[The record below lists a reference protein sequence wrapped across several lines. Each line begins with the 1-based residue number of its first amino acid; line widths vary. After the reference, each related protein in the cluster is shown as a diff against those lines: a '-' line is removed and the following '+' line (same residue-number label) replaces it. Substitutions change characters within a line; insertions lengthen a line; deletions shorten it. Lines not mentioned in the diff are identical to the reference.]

1 MKKEIKFIKI
11 KQALIIM
18 FLAISFVMPAC
29 SQKTPAEIRTYRELF
44 NYSVS
49 AMQAYKDRP
58 VEYVSLIKDAI
69 TILDKDLDENI
80 SKKGEAWSNFSDIK
94 EIEGAVFV
102 VCVAIDSI
110 KDYGFNEKYK
120 NVDGNSFAGALEE
133 AFLYKAGGNSAVQ
146 TALLFEALEKNNLEK
161 VRACLNSGA
170 DINSKTGKYGYTP
183 LIYAVK
189 QNRVDM
195 VELLLKAKPNLNVAD
210 NNGRCAIHYAASDG
224 NWKIWELIANSGAD
238 VNVKDS
244 EGRTPLMRVDQ
255 DCMDRAELLVK
266 LGADVNARTDTGY
279 TMLINV
285 CENNYGPEWVKF
297 LIKSGADVNAKAN
310 NGITA
315 LGAAR
320 DLSDKLQK
328 FNHLHDENYIN
339 CLETIALL
347 RTAGAR

>member
-80 SKKGEAWSNFSDIK
+80 SKKGEVWNNLSDRK
-94 EIEGAVFV
+94 EIQKAVFV
-102 VCVAIDSI
+102 MSFALASV
-110 KDYGFNEKYK
+110 KDAKFYEKYK
-120 NVDGNSFAGALEE
+120 SIDEKSFVDVLEK
-133 AFLYKAGGNSAVQ
+133 AFLYKAGGNKTVQ
-146 TALLFEALEKNNLEK
+146 TASLWDGIERNNLEK
-161 VRACLNSGA
+161 VKACLNSGA

-210 NNGRCAIHYAASDG
+210 SNGRCAIHYAASDG

-244 EGRTPLMRVDQ
+244 ASRTPLMYLEQ
-255 DCMDRAELLVK
+255 DCLDRAELLVK
-266 LGADVNARTDTGY
+266 LGANVDARTDTGY

-285 CENNYGPEWVKF
+285 CKSNYGPEWVKF

-320 DLSDKLQK
+320 DLSDKLRK
-328 FNHLHDENYIN
+328 FNDENYIN